1 MFFDT
6 DDLGRDYRVLL
17 ERVVTEG
24 ELVSPRGQLVRE
36 VRPLVFCLAYPPACI
51 VKRAGFSTS
60 LMHLEILQLLAG
72 EFDHPLYEKI
82 STGAASRMNSYGSY
96 GPRTREQL
104 LAVER
109 ELLKD
114 PDSRR
119 ATVYVGRPDDLRLAD
134 DLNMPCTSV
143 WSFYVRNGV
152 LEMLVYMR
160 SWDLVW
166 GLSYDIPCFVAVQ
179 MMVARALGLPLGS
192 YTHVAGSGHVY
203 ERHFDLLTTETDRKL
218 VVPCGLT
225 VKHTQDAY
233 GRVLNGAR
241 QALTGTPA
249 LLQSFLTTPDWVQ
262 FVEPLLKKLV

>member
-1 MFFDT
+1 LLFDT
-6 DDLGRDYRVLL
+6 DDLGRDYGELLARVT
-17 ERVVTEG
+17 TEG
-24 ELVSPRGQLVRE
+24 DLVSPRGQLIRE
-36 VRPLVFCLAYPPACI
+36 VRPLVLTLNYPPACI
-51 VKRAGFSTS
+51 VKRAGFSTP

-82 STGAASRMNSYGSY
+82 STGAASRMNTYGSY

-104 LAVER
+104 LAVEK

-134 DLNMPCTSV
+134 DLNMPCTGV
-143 WSFYVRNGV
+143 WSFYARNGA

-179 MMVARALGLPLGS
+179 MMVARALQFNLGS
-192 YTHVAGSGHVY
+192 YTHIAGSGHVY
-203 ERHFDLLTTETDRKL
+203 ARHFGLLTAETDRKFRI
-218 VVPCGLT
+218 PCGLT
-225 VKHTQDAY
+225 VKNTQDTY

-241 QALTGTPA
+241 QALAGDPA
-249 LLQSFLTTPDWVQ
+249 LLQSFLTTPDWTQ
-262 FVEPLLKKLV
+262 FVNPLLKKLV